1 MALPMIVRRVV
12 KTETEVDG
20 LGGKIKQAQVESGK
34 NIEQVIR
41 EVGISR
47 TYWNNLVKE
56 KTDGIAYDLLKKL
69 ESALAVDFGVNF
81 E

>member
-1 MALPMIVRRVV
+1 MALPMIVRRVI

-20 LGGKIKQAQVESGK
+20 LGSKIKQAQVESGK

-69 ESALAVDFGVNF
+69 ESALAVDFGVEF